1 MAKKQKRYFL
11 LYPGNKRFY
20 GEGGT
25 LLEKMNQNSDEA
37 WKNAT
42 KGENLGNTLGA
53 VGSGISGI
61 ASGIMDAYDKTSA
74 IDDTA
79 IEQYQDNIEELDNTN
94 FSQNDSYDSLLDQWQ
109 GIDFQKTDWS
119 GTDFRQSAAS
129 ATGQAMSGIGQA
141 TMSGASAG
149 AQVGGVWGAII
160 GGAAGLL
167 GSTGAAIGGYQN
179 ARKESDAAAARLNR
193 EAEEANTKAINN
205 MNRQASAITDASYQ
219 NMRQNIMAEGGKIH
233 IKPENRGK
241 FTALKKR
248 TGKSASWFK
257 EHGTPAQ
264 RKMATFALN
273 ARKWSH
279 KKSGEEPY
287 EPSLLRRQ
295 KYNIAHNSLG
305 QANSNGLLA
314 GLFGITPSYETLNY
328 KYPIEE
334 WEKFKDSGGYG
345 YTGFMNTN
353 SDYNYPF
360 SHTTDKNIP
369 YMIVWRDDS
378 KFNKIEDPEP
388 LIIQKDDKIDTIG
401 NPNYYY
407 EEEIYPKDTV
417 YINRKAKPIIDA
429 YKDIALR
436 GSTDGFIGKKY
447 NKNIVDAKNTT
458 VSIKDGYIRLSDYWD
473 VPYLF
478 TKRKYD
484 NIPTF
489 IDQVP
494 IKYHNAP
501 TDSTFYQ
508 LLLPEKDR
516 DGNPT
521 NVEDKSVVEFMNKLM
536 EIDKK
541 EKQNNH
547 KNSNGGNLFTN
558 GVTTVNNGDTH
569 EENPMEGVPMGI
581 APDGLPNLVEE
592 GETIYNDYVFSNRIK
607 APKELKKRLKLTGNT
622 FSDIAKSAQKESE
635 ERPNDPISKRGLDDI
650 MNKLQ
655 VAQEAIKQIEQTK
668 QMRKYAKGGRLAHKF
683 NDGGGSFDIE
693 KFRDSIIY
701 GKNKTAPKSDFEADL
716 RNLDTEGWD
725 RLNSLL
731 LANPEWTPEQAMNY
745 MNARNPDTGDTGDT
759 DTLLPT
765 WMRYAAAAGPAIGAI
780 ASLATPP
787 DYSNSDILINAA
799 NNLSQDRVR
808 FRPINNYLTYR
819 PIDRNYQLNELRSQA
834 GATRRSIM
842 NSGSNAGQTM
852 AGLLAADYNAQR
864 GIGDALTKME
874 MYNEQ
879 NRQRVADFNRQTA
892 MYNSQGRMQASQA
905 NAGLA
910 TQRDKLRLSALG
922 PAAQMRE
929 ATDTAR
935 LNSIYGNVSGMFE
948 NLGNIGNENFVFNQI
963 NSNDAWRYKLPTTGG
978 LGYKGAKGG
987 KLLTKRRR
995 KH

>member
-141 TMSGASAG
+141 TMSGASTG
-149 AQVGGVWGAII
+149 AQVGGAWRAII

-233 IKPENRGK
+233 IKPKNRGK

-257 EHGTPAQ
+257 KHGTPAQ

-273 ARKWSH
+273 ARKWKH
-279 KKSGEEPY
+279 DDGGDLY
-287 EPSLLRRQ
+287 
-295 KYNIAHNSLG
+295 
-305 QANSNGLLA
+305 
-314 GLFGITPSYETLNY
+314 TPS
-328 KYPIEE
+328 
-334 WEKFKDSGGYG
+334 KFILDASPAFY
-345 YTGFMNTN
+345 
-353 SDYNYPF
+353 
-360 SHTTDKNIP
+360 
-369 YMIVWRDDS
+369 
-378 KFNKIEDPEP
+378 
-388 LIIQKDDKIDTIG
+388 L
-401 NPNYYY
+401 NPNR
-407 EEEIYPKDTV
+407 I
-417 YINRKAKPIIDA
+417 KAK
-429 YKDIALR
+429 
-436 GSTDGFIGKKY
+436 GGK
-447 NKNIVDAKNTT
+447 
-458 VSIKDGYIRLSDYWD
+458 
-473 VPYLF
+473 
-478 TKRKYD
+478 
-484 NIPTF
+484 
-489 IDQVP
+489 
-494 IKYHNAP
+494 
-501 TDSTFYQ
+501 
-508 LLLPEKDR
+508 
-516 DGNPT
+516 
-521 NVEDKSVVEFMNKLM
+521 
-536 EIDKK
+536 
-541 EKQNNH
+541 
-547 KNSNGGNLFTN
+547 LFTN
-558 GVTTVNNGDTH
+558 GVITVNNGGTH
-569 EENPMEGVPMGI
+569 EENPYEGVPMGI

-607 APKELKKRLKLTGNT
+607 APKELKKRFKLTGST

-655 VAQEAIKQIEQTK
+655 IAQEAIKQIEQDK
-668 QMRKYAKGGRLAHKF
+668 QMRRYAKGGKIAHKF
-683 NDGGGSFDIE
+683 DGEGSSILNKGLLTLNPKPVVPSYIQGGIPYFNPYRNSALNITPLDVYEPTREELIARYNWE
-693 KFRDSIIY
+693 NSGDRPLMRAINEGAKKY
-701 GKNKTAPKSDFEADL
+701 EGKSD
-716 RNLDTEGWD
+716 T
-725 RLNSLL
+725 
-731 LANPEWTPEQAMNY
+731 
-745 MNARNPDTGDTGDT
+745 T
-759 DTLLPT
+759 DKKDKTNILPT

-787 DYSNSDILINAA
+787 DYSNADILQNAA
-799 NNLSQDRVR
+799 NNLSAPRVR

-834 GATRRSIM
+834 GATRRGIM
-842 NSGSNAGQTM
+842 NSGSNAGQTI

-879 NRQRVADFNRQTA
+879 NRQRVADFNRQTN
-892 MYNSQGRMQASQA
+892 MYNSQDNMQASQA

-910 TQRDKLRLSALG
+910 QRRDQLKAGLLG
-922 PAAQMRE
+922 QVAQMRE

-935 LNSIYGNVSGMFE
+935 LNSIYGNTNGIFE
-948 NLGNIGNENFVFNQI
+948 NLGNIGSENFAFNQI
-963 NSNDAWRYKLPTTGG
+963 NSNNAWRYGYGLPQTGG
-978 LGYKGAKGG
+978 LNYTGAKGG

>member
-11 LYPGNKRFY
+11 LYSGNKRFY
-20 GEGGT
+20 NEGGT
-25 LLEKMNQNSDEA
+25 LLEKMNQDSNNA
-37 WKNAT
+37 WKNAGG
-42 KGENLGNTLGA
+42 KNLGN
-53 VGSGISGI
+53 SISGV
-61 ASGIMDAYDKTSA
+61 ASGVTGMVSGIMDVYDKTSS
-74 IDDTA
+74 IYKDDTV
-79 IEQYQDNIEELDNTN
+79 EQAQQDIDALANTN
-94 FSQNDSYDSLLDQWQ
+94 YTDNDSYDTLLDQWS
-109 GIDFQKTDWS
+109 GINLQDTDWQRSDLMAGNGWDVFGQSIS
-119 GTDFRQSAAS
+119 GTGSA
-129 ATGQAMSGIGQA
+129 ML
-141 TMSGASAG
+141 SGAQAG
-149 AQVGGVWGAII
+149 ASVGGPWGAIA
-160 GGAAGLL
+160 GAAAGL
-167 GSTGAAIGGYQN
+167 IGGIGAGIGGFQEAKN
-179 ARKESDAAAARLNR
+179 KADRAAERLNA
-193 EAEEANTKAINN
+193 EAEKANTAAINN

-273 ARKWSH
+273 ARKWKH
-279 KKSGEEPY
+279 AY
-287 EPSLLRRQ
+287 
-295 KYNIAHNSLG
+295 
-305 QANSNGLLA
+305 
-314 GLFGITPSYETLNY
+314 
-328 KYPIEE
+328 
-334 WEKFKDSGGYG
+334 GGK
-345 YTGFMNTN
+345 M
-353 SDYNYPF
+353 D
-360 SHTTDKNIP
+360 TD
-369 YMIVWRDDS
+369 
-378 KFNKIEDPEP
+378 
-388 LIIQKDDKIDTIG
+388 
-401 NPNYYY
+401 
-407 EEEIYPKDTV
+407 
-417 YINRKAKPIIDA
+417 
-429 YKDIALR
+429 
-436 GSTDGFIGKKY
+436 
-447 NKNIVDAKNTT
+447 
-458 VSIKDGYIRLSDYWD
+458 
-473 VPYLF
+473 
-478 TKRKYD
+478 
-484 NIPTF
+484 
-489 IDQVP
+489 
-494 IKYHNAP
+494 
-501 TDSTFYQ
+501 
-508 LLLPEKDR
+508 
-516 DGNPT
+516 
-521 NVEDKSVVEFMNKLM
+521 
-536 EIDKK
+536 
-541 EKQNNH
+541 
-547 KNSNGGNLFTN
+547 FTN
-558 GVTTVNNGDTH
+558 GVTTINNGGIH

-607 APKELKKRLKLTGNT
+607 APKELKKKLRLTGST

-635 ERPNDPISKRGLDDI
+635 ERPNDPISKRGLEDI

-655 VAQEAIKQIEQTK
+655 TAQESIKQIEQNK
-668 QMRKYAKGGRLAHKF
+668 EMRKYAKGGKLGHKF
-683 NDGGGSFDIE
+683 DGGGSFDIE

-701 GKNKTAPKSDFEADL
+701 GKNKATPISDFEADL

-731 LANPEWTPEQAMNY
+731 LANTGLTPEQAMNY
-745 MNARNPDTGDTGDT
+745 MNVRNPDTEDTGDA

-765 WMRYAAAAGPAIGAI
+765 WMRYVAAAGPAIGAI

-787 DYSNSDILINAA
+787 DYSNSDILIDAA

-808 FRPINNYLTYR
+808 FKPINNYLTYR

-879 NRQRVADFNRQTA
+879 NRQRVADFNRQTN

-948 NLGNIGNENFVFNQI
+948 NLGNIGNENFVFNTI

-987 KLLTKRRR
+987 KLLTKKRR